1 MAATEEL
8 PPQNSGKL
16 NTHFINLIDNL
27 SGIKELASLSTAQLP
42 RDTLIDRIMRI
53 LFEHLNAETISLY
66 MAKKDELHC
75 IANINWDKFIDN
87 VNSVG
92 TRIQTVQIGVSPVGK
107 AAKNKCIQRVTNYA
121 LEASTADNEQGYPA
135 GSALYAPIISTDK
148 LTGVIEIY
156 HPHGDHFDNW
166 EEYAIRIYAELVGM
180 LIDYHAMMDDMQQVL
195 AERTEDLRHALQE
208 SEKLRKRYEE
218 MSVIDHL
225 TKLYNRRFFF
235 SEVNSGLARAI
246 RYDQPFS
253 LLLMDLD
260 HFKEVNDSYG
270 HECGDEALKFIAENL
285 SRFTREG
292 DTLARYGGEEF
303 IMALPNTDLDGAVQ
317 LAERIRNTIESSD
330 FSCKGD
336 TIDLTISVGITSID
350 QYHDLSEDIVNY
362 TPQVADLIREADRAL
377 YYVKQNGRNAVQAFQ
392 HLSNYK

>member
-1 MAATEEL
+1 
-8 PPQNSGKL
+8 
-16 NTHFINLIDNL
+16 
-27 SGIKELASLSTAQLP
+27 
-42 RDTLIDRIMRI
+42 
-53 LFEHLNAETISLY
+53 
-66 MAKKDELHC
+66 
-75 IANINWDKFIDN
+75 WDKFIDN

-195 AERTEDLRHALQE
+195 AERTQDLRHALQE

-336 TIDLTISVGITSID
+336 IIDLTISVGITSID